1 MRYEDWP
8 ARTFLIKNPC
18 VYREHDDDFR
28 MRIQAA
34 GLSLCIQGTPNKNR
48 LFGGWPRFI
57 PVHTGNTN
65 CSNPWRSFSTV
76 YPCVYREHAIKL
88 GIEDVPCGLSLCIQG
103 TRPVCGSSAIEYR
116 FIPVHTGN
124 TRADPRVERTTSV
137 YPCAYREHADTPM
150 QHFQAAR
157 FIPVHTG
164 NTNNPNISC
173 TLKPVYPCAYREHWL
188 LDCSSMSDVGLS
200 LCIQG
205 TSSGLKSITSFNR
218 FIPVHTGN
226 IF

>member
-1 MRYEDWP
+1 MLSITIDMITKISLQNKKSPWVSMRYEDWL

-76 YPCVYREHAIKL
+76 YPCVYREHYEFL
-88 GIEDVPCGLSLCIQG
+88 HLPTFHYGLSLCIQG
-103 TRPVCGSSAIEYR
+103 THSPPLLNSQFFR

-124 TRADPRVERTTSV
+124 TFDDGSEFR
-137 YPCAYREHADTPM
+137 
-150 QHFQAAR
+150 
-157 FIPVHTG
+157 
-164 NTNNPNISC
+164 
-173 TLKPVYPCAYREHWL
+173 L
-188 LDCSSMSDVGLS
+188 
-200 LCIQG
+200 
-205 TSSGLKSITSFNR
+205 
-218 FIPVHTGN
+218 
-226 IF
+226 